1 MMAEETLLKPGESI
15 LKEMQPYIFDLI
27 DQLNNILTQN
37 EDLLTQNGLA
47 RRISV
52 TLSIMTLHRYY
63 PDVFMKEVW
72 DDVLQ
77 IVEELKKIPQITNQ
91 LNDLLADVDKLNEL
105 KKEAGI

>member
-1 MMAEETLLKPGESI
+1 MMVEEELLKPGERE

-37 EDLLTQNGLA
+37 EDILTQNGLA
-47 RRISV
+47 RKISV
-52 TLSIMTLHRYY
+52 VLSIMTIHRYY

-72 DDVLQ
+72 DDVMQ
-77 IVEELKKIPQITNQ
+77 IVDELKKIPQISNQ

-105 KKEAGI
+105 KKQAGL

>member
-1 MMAEETLLKPGESI
+1 MMSEELLKPGEAQ

-27 DQLNNILTQN
+27 DQLNNILVQN
-37 EDLLTQNGLA
+37 EDILSQNGLA

-52 TLSIMTLHRYY
+52 TLSIMTLQRYY

-72 DDVLQ
+72 DDLLQ
-77 IVEELKKIPQITNQ
+77 IVEELKKIPQISSQ
-91 LNDLLADVDKLNEL
+91 LNDLLADIDRLNEL

>member
-1 MMAEETLLKPGESI
+1 MMTEESLLKPGEKE

-37 EDLLTQNGLA
+37 EDILTQNGLA

-52 TLSIMTLHRYY
+52 TLSIMTLHRYN
-63 PDVFMKEVW
+63 PDIFMKEVW

-77 IVEELKKIPQITNQ
+77 LVEELKKIPQLSGQ
-91 LNDLLADVDKLNEL
+91 LNDLLADIDKLNEL